1 VTRFFARTLVL
12 ATLVAPVVVLS
23 NAPLTGTLAQVDDPA
38 EAVRDRAKVVFLC
51 AGLAPE
57 KLVTFTT
64 AVAASGHPGV
74 VLLDSAKATPYTKA
88 FLAAFKPERIEL
100 IGSGPEGRS
109 EVERRLEVRVARVMD
124 WTAGPP
130 QALWR
135 ELYPKAERVV
145 VCRPEPRELF
155 LQAACL
161 AGVLGAPLFV
171 VHGTH
176 GEADDFRRQL
186 AEWGAK
192 RVYAAGDVGKLTRDL
207 GQVRVSRLADAR
219 AVAAAYLKAL
229 AKKVPIRTLVV
240 ANPADDG
247 DGLGGMSSLAPWIAL
262 QKNAPLLLTNTVGD
276 DVERVVTEA
285 LRDERL
291 READTLLLVAG
302 LKAIPTLKRPNPI
315 PGDKDAEI
323 EMEPF
328 TPAGSEPCTFATGRL
343 FHDDLAV
350 VPLMLAR
357 DRLVRSEG
365 PRRALV
371 ASNPGG
377 SLPLLETF
385 SRSTIQELRNAGY
398 QTRTL
403 VGRNLTQESLRKR
416 MLEADVILWEGHH
429 STLVKEWNM
438 PAWDEPLPPAVVFLQ
453 SCLALQD
460 WKAQPLLSR
469 GAVAVVGTSTRTY
482 SGSGGACSLAFFNA
496 VLYDD
501 ASLGGALRQAK
512 NFLLAYAMLKEKRLG
527 KDAQRTGANL
537 RAAWAFT
544 LWGDPTLKLPRP
556 KRGSA
561 EKGDSPLEEKGT
573 VPFFGREPIRREVHG
588 RTILLSIPPEPL
600 DKVTSARFQAQMPP
614 NGRLAGL
621 VRKEG
626 DADGQPLVPLVFAE
640 VYLPKVPAGQTP
652 VLRSKLPENHWVF
665 NWDARRRCG
674 YLLVAPR
681 SRDTEELKF
690 RVE

>member
-1 VTRFFARTLVL
+1 VTHLFARTLALSTLTALVAVL
-12 ATLVAPVVVLS
+12 ASAPGTPPAVSEPAGAVAHR
-23 NAPLTGTLAQVDDPA
+23 
-38 EAVRDRAKVVFLC
+38 EKIVFL
-51 AGLAPE
+51 GGQLAPE
-57 KLVTFTT
+57 DLVTFTT
-64 AVAASGHPGV
+64 TLAASRHPGV
-74 VLLDSAKATPYTKA
+74 VLLDSAKASPYTKA
-88 FLAAFKPERIEL
+88 YLAAFQPERVEL
-100 IGSGPEGRS
+100 IGTFPEGRV
-109 EVERRLEVRVARVMD
+109 EVERRLEIQTKRMTA
-124 WTAGPP
+124 WTGGLPRD
-130 QALWR
+130 LWR
-135 ELYPKAERVV
+135 EVFPKAERVV
-145 VCRPEPRELF
+145 VCRPQPRGLL

-161 AGVLGAPLFV
+161 AGALGAPLFV
-171 VHGTH
+171 AHGTG
-176 GEADDFRRQL
+176 GESDEFRQRLAD
-186 AEWGAK
+186 WGAK

-207 GQVRVSRLADAR
+207 GEVRVTRLADER
-219 AVAAAYLKAL
+219 AVAAAYLKWQT
-229 AKKVPIRTLVV
+229 KKGPIRTFVV
-240 ANPADDG
+240 ANRADDEE
-247 DGLGGMSSLAPWIAL
+247 GLGGMASLAPWIAL
-262 QKNAPLLLTNTVGD
+262 QKRAALLLTNPAGD
-276 DVERVVTEA
+276 DVEAIVAEA

-302 LKAIPTLKRPNPI
+302 LKAIPTRKRPNPI

-328 TPAGSEPCTFATGRL
+328 TPSGSEPCTFATGRL
-343 FHDDLAV
+343 FHDDLAI

-357 DRLVRSEG
+357 ERLARSEG

-403 VGRNLTQESLRKR
+403 VGRNLTKDALRRR
-416 MLEADVILWEGHH
+416 MPEADVILWEGHH
-429 STLVKEWNM
+429 NTLVKEWNM
-438 PAWDEPLPPAVVFLQ
+438 PEWDEPLPPALVFLQ

-512 NFLLAYAMLKEKRLG
+512 NFLLAYALLKEKRLG
-527 KDAQRTGANL
+527 MDAQRTGANL

-556 KRGSA
+556 PR
-561 EKGDSPLEEKGT
+561 PEE
-573 VPFFGREPIRREVHG
+573 PREPIRREVHG
-588 RTILLSIPPEPL
+588 RTIVLSLPPEPH
-600 DKVTSARFQAQMPP
+600 DKVKSARFQAQMPP

-640 VYLPKVPAGQTP
+640 VYLPKVPAGQTA
-652 VLRSKLPENHWVF
+652 VLRSRLPESHWVF

-674 YLLVAPR
+674 YLLVEPR